1 MKDSCRMACHAA
13 HSLQHSD
20 ARRPSARPP
29 GGQAIMRGIT
39 HFWITSNSAT
49 IRLVNTPLFILT
61 IRPIHCPYREF
72 QAVGRETHPTRA
84 VAGFPAAL
92 LTKASTGIGG
102 LPLRLS

>member
-1 MKDSCRMACHAA
+1 MANKYIVDLT
-13 HSLQHSD
+13 LQRHL
-20 ARRPSARPP
+20 SALPKFVPVKSRVC
-29 GGQAIMRGIT
+29 GRQQSGAVV
-39 HFWITSNSAT
+39 SYA
-49 IRLVNTPLFILT
+49 LVTLCAKKHVHILT